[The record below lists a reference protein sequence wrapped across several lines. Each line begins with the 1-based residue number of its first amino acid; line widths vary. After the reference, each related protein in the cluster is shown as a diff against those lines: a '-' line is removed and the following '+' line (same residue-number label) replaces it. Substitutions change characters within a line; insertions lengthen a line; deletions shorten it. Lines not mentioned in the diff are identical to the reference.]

1 MFQKS
6 VCSSLVY
13 TISGKI
19 RAVSAAQSD
28 IASTKG
34 FAALAFLVEAVRS
47 VSTKGKKTHALNV
60 MELWAFAF
68 TRKQNELV
76 KNVRSLM
83 AHMCHQCVRAS
94 ARVATRI
101 ASTVSAGLIVASAA
115 QKPFAPIIGK
125 NTHVSPAMGSVSVST
140 KGNVIPAFP
149 AR

>member
-1 MFQKS
+1 
-6 VCSSLVY
+6 VY

-47 VSTKGKKTHALNV
+47 VSTKGKKTYALNA

-68 TRKQNELV
+68 TRKQNERV
-76 KNVRSLM
+76 KNAQSLM

-94 ARVATRI
+94 TRVATKI
-101 ASTVSAGLIVASAA
+101 ASTVFAKLIVASVARI
-115 QKPFAPIIGK
+115 PSVYIIGNK
-125 NTHVSPAMGSVSVST
+125 THVSPAMGSMSVST
-140 KGNVIPAFP
+140 KGSVIPAFP

>member
-1 MFQKS
+1 
-6 VCSSLVY
+6 VY

-47 VSTKGKKTHALNV
+47 VSTKGKKTYALNA
-60 MELWAFAF
+60 MELWASAF
-68 TRKQNELV
+68 TRKQNERV
-76 KNVRSLM
+76 KNARSLM

-94 ARVATRI
+94 ARVATKI
-101 ASTVSAGLIVASAA
+101 ASTVFVGLIVASVAHTL
-115 QKPFAPIIGK
+115 FAPIIGNK
-125 NTHVSPAMGSVSVST
+125 THVSPAMGSVSAST
-140 KGNVIPAFP
+140 KSSVIPALP